1 MADRWLA
8 GFVLALSAV
17 YLVATSR
24 LPSLDIGDPLG
35 PKAFPFLVGGLG
47 CVTAL
52 WLIVETLRK
61 RPADATPGLAQPP
74 AQHHALAVIAV
85 MVWMFVFYFLIER
98 LGFLLSCA
106 IFLAGLTGYFNRG
119 RWIMNAVVYLGFPV
133 GVYLAFTEI
142 LGISLPRGVLPF

>member
-35 PKAFPFLVGGLG
+35 PKAFPFLIGGLG
-47 CVTAL
+47 CITAI
-52 WLIVETLRK
+52 WLIIETLRK
-61 RPADATPGLAQPP
+61 RPAVATPDVAQPP
-74 AQHHALAVIAV
+74 EQHHALAVIAV
-85 MVWMFVFYFLIER
+85 MAWMFVFYFLIER

-106 IFLAGLTGYFNRG
+106 MFLAGLTGYFNRG
-119 RWIMNAVVYLGFPV
+119 RWLMNAAVCLGFPL
-133 GVYLAFTEI
+133 GVYFAFSEI

>member
-8 GFVLALSAV
+8 GFVFVLSV
-17 YLVATSR
+17 IYLIAASR
-24 LPSLDIGDPLG
+24 LPSLEIGDPLG
-35 PKAFPFLVGGLG
+35 PKVFPYLIGALG
-47 CVTAL
+47 CITAF
-52 WLIVETLRK
+52 WLLVESLRR
-61 RPADATPGLAQPP
+61 RPAAASAGAQPRV
-74 AQHHALAVIAV
+74 QHHLPAVIAV
-85 MVWMFVFYFLIER
+85 MAWMFVFYFLIER

-119 RWIMNAVVYLGFPV
+119 RWLMNAAVYLGFPV

>member
-17 YLVATSR
+17 YLYATTR

-35 PKAFPFLVGGLG
+35 PKAFPFLIGGLG
-47 CVTAL
+47 CITAL
-52 WLIVETLRK
+52 WLIVESLRK
-61 RPADATPGLAQPP
+61 RPADAPPGVDQPR
-74 AQHHALAVIAV
+74 AQHHPLAVIAV
-85 MVWMFVFYFLIER
+85 MAWMFVFYFLIER

-119 RWIMNAVVYLGFPV
+119 RWLMNAAVYLGFPV

>member
-8 GFVLALSAV
+8 GLVLALSGI
-17 YLVATSR
+17 YLFATSH

-35 PKAFPFLVGGLG
+35 PKAFPYLIGGLG
-47 CVTAL
+47 CITAVWLFAESLLRRPVSPVT
-52 WLIVETLRK
+52 E
-61 RPADATPGLAQPP
+61 QPR
-74 AQHHALAVIAV
+74 ARHHLPAVIAV
-85 MVWMFVFYFLIER
+85 MAWMFVFYFLIER

-119 RWIMNAVVYLGFPV
+119 RWLMNAAVYLGFPV

>member
-17 YLVATSR
+17 YLFATTR

-35 PKAFPFLVGGLG
+35 PKAFPFLIGGLG
-47 CVTAL
+47 CITAI
-52 WLIVETLRK
+52 WLIIETLRK
-61 RPADATPGLAQPP
+61 RPAEAIPGVVQPP

-85 MVWMFVFYFLIER
+85 MAWMFVFYFLIER

-119 RWIMNAVVYLGFPV
+119 RWLMNAFVYLGFPV
-133 GVYLAFTEI
+133 GIYLAFTEI

>member
-1 MADRWLA
+1 MTDRWLA
-8 GFVLALSAV
+8 GFVLALSGI
-17 YLVATSR
+17 YLFATSR

-35 PKAFPFLVGGLG
+35 PKAFPFLIGGLG
-47 CVTAL
+47 CITAV
-52 WLIVETLRK
+52 WLLVESLRR
-61 RPADATPGLAQPP
+61 RPEDSVAGQSTAR
-74 AQHHALAVIAV
+74 HHLPAVIAV
-85 MVWMFVFYFLIER
+85 MAWMFVFYFLIER

-119 RWIMNAVVYLGFPV
+119 RWLMNAFVYLGFPI

>member
-8 GFVLALSAV
+8 GFVFVLSVV
-17 YLVATSR
+17 YLFAASR
-24 LPSLDIGDPLG
+24 LPSLEIGDPLG
-35 PKAFPFLVGGLG
+35 PKVFPYLIGALG
-47 CVTAL
+47 CITAL
-52 WLIVETLRK
+52 WLIVESRRK
-61 RPADATPGLAQPP
+61 RPADAAPAVAR
-74 AQHHALAVIAV
+74 AQHHPLAVIAV
-85 MVWMFVFYFLIER
+85 MAWMFVFYFLIER

-119 RWIMNAVVYLGFPV
+119 RWMMNAVVYLGFPV